1 MQKSVSKSIR
11 LTNKVYGYIMQA
23 PGNGFNEKFE
33 NIILSAMESEPE
45 RVKRLESLDN
55 QIESKRN
62 QLSSMESSLRGLA
75 PLVQA
80 ALHINSSVNEFNKKF
95 EKLLE
100 E

>member
-11 LTNKVYGYIMQA
+11 LTSKVYDYIMQA

-45 RVKRLESLDN
+45 RVKTLERLDK
-55 QIESKRN
+55 QIDSKRE
-62 QLSSMESSLRGLA
+62 QLYFMESSLRGLT

-80 ALHINSSVNEFNKKF
+80 ALHINSSVNDFNKKF

>member
-1 MQKSVSKSIR
+1 MKKDIAKSIR
-11 LTNKVYGYIMQA
+11 MTSKVYGYIMQA

-62 QLSSMESSLRGLA
+62 QLYSMESSLRGLT